1 MRLSDTRFLLA
12 WLLPAMTVLGLLL
25 YPAQAAFWTFAI
37 WWAIALVDWL
47 VPGAQRSP
55 AALPPDANLAYFSW
69 VLRGYVL
76 LQLVL
81 IGVGAW
87 AAMRADWLLV
97 LGIGFSVGFVTG
109 SQGITF
115 AHELG
120 HSKSKVDRFCA
131 WVLMSTVCYGHFMVE
146 HYRGHHPRAAT
157 LDDPASARYGES
169 LYRFL
174 PRTLLGS
181 LRSGWRLEAQRLQQ
195 MKKTWASS
203 PLVWSTVG
211 SAAMLLVGFLMPF
224 WLMAGVNT
232 AQLAIKIVAFLLL
245 QSVFAFLL
253 LEVVNYIEHYGLR
266 RDVQG
271 NKREPFG
278 MMHAWNADHVATNSL
293 LANLQRHSDHHM
305 HAYKP
310 YPTLDPLPG
319 PQLPTGY
326 AGCLILAMLPPLWF
340 RLMHKRLADL
350 QPKPSLAVA

>member
-115 AHELG
+115 A
-120 HSKSKVDRFCA
+120 
-131 WVLMSTVCYGHFMVE
+131 
-146 HYRGHHPRAAT
+146 
-157 LDDPASARYGES
+157 
-169 LYRFL
+169 
-174 PRTLLGS
+174 
-181 LRSGWRLEAQRLQQ
+181 
-195 MKKTWASS
+195 
-203 PLVWSTVG
+203 
-211 SAAMLLVGFLMPF
+211 
-224 WLMAGVNT
+224 
-232 AQLAIKIVAFLLL
+232 
-245 QSVFAFLL
+245 
-253 LEVVNYIEHYGLR
+253 
-266 RDVQG
+266 
-271 NKREPFG
+271 
-278 MMHAWNADHVATNSL
+278 
-293 LANLQRHSDHHM
+293 
-305 HAYKP
+305 
-310 YPTLDPLPG
+310 
-319 PQLPTGY
+319 
-326 AGCLILAMLPPLWF
+326 GC
-340 RLMHKRLADL
+340 
-350 QPKPSLAVA
+350 S